1 MDNAEEMEKFL
12 EMNNLPR
19 LKQEE
24 IEDVKRPIT
33 SNDMASVLERLSAD
47 KASRADGFIGEFY
60 QTFSEVVAPV
70 FSQTIPKHQM
80 RFTSLCKNKF
90 KTLAL
95 FK

>member
-1 MDNAEEMEKFL
+1 MDNPEEMEKFL

-60 QTFSEVVAPV
+60 QTFKELTFILLKLFQNIAE
-70 FSQTIPKHQM
+70 KG
-80 RFTSLCKNKF
+80 
-90 KTLAL
+90 TLL
-95 FK
+95 NSF